1 MYRYDTKIED
11 WRVRI
16 DLAAELVS
24 LCQLRQSIYHCKQ
37 VLDNMQTVSYKIRGG
52 ADGDKL
58 KLPQDRRQ

>member
-11 WRVRI
+11 WRMRI

-24 LCQLRQSIYHCKQ
+24 LCQLRQFIYHCKQ

-52 ADGDKL
+52 
-58 KLPQDRRQ
+58 QMEIN